1 MSNIVKEFPVVIA
14 APDPGSGWLGWIC
27 GCGGCGSSDGFVTDV
42 VVVRIVVVVL
52 MVVIVVVSSGSGQ
65 KISIFARADLEIY

>member
-1 MSNIVKEFPVVIA
+1 MRNIVKEYPVVVA
-14 APDPGSGWLGWIC
+14 APDSGSAWLGWIC

-52 MVVIVVVSSGSGQ
+52 MVVVVVVSSGSGQ
-65 KISIFARADLEIY
+65 KISIFARADLKIY